1 MNTHERARRKTTMA
15 ENKSPYEDFLND
27 LKNNLEADKQNRSD
41 LDKLMIG
48 IGSLAEISAITMK
61 TFVQNGFTSEEAL
74 EVVKTMITTTF
85 FGMLGSK

>member
-1 MNTHERARRKTTMA
+1 MT

-27 LKNNLEADKQNRSD
+27 LKKNLEADKQKRSD

-61 TFVQNGFTSEEAL
+61 TFVQNGFTREEAL

-85 FGMLGSK
+85 MGMLGSK

>member
-1 MNTHERARRKTTMA
+1 MD

-27 LKNNLEADKQNRSD
+27 LKKNLEADKQKRSD

-61 TFVQNGFTSEEAL
+61 TFVQNGFTREEAL

>member
-1 MNTHERARRKTTMA
+1 MT

-27 LKNNLEADKQNRSD
+27 LKKNLETDKQKKTD
-41 LDKLMIG
+41 LDNLMIG

-61 TFVQNGFTSEEAL
+61 TFVQNGFTREEAL

-85 FGMLGSK
+85 MGMLGSK

>member
-1 MNTHERARRKTTMA
+1 MA
-15 ENKSPYEDFLND
+15 ENKSPYEDFLRSF
-27 LKNNLEADKQNRSD
+27 KKNLEEDKQKRSD

-61 TFVQNGFTSEEAL
+61 TFVQNGFTREEAL

-85 FGMLGSK
+85 MGMLGPK

>member
-1 MNTHERARRKTTMA
+1 MA
-15 ENKSPYEDFLND
+15 ENKFPYEDFLND
-27 LKNNLEADKQNRSD
+27 LKKNLEEDKQKRSD

-61 TFVQNGFTSEEAL
+61 TFVQNGFTREEAL

-85 FGMLGSK
+85 MGMLGPK

>member
-1 MNTHERARRKTTMA
+1 MA
-15 ENKSPYEDFLND
+15 ENKPPYEDFLND
-27 LKNNLEADKQNRSD
+27 LKKNLEADKQKRSD

-61 TFVQNGFTSEEAL
+61 TFVQNGFTREEAL

-85 FGMLGSK
+85 MGMLGSK

>member
-1 MNTHERARRKTTMA
+1 MA

-27 LKNNLEADKQNRSD
+27 LKMNVEADKQKKSD
-41 LDKLMIG
+41 LDKLLIG

-61 TFVQNGFTSEEAL
+61 TFVQNGFTREEAL

>member
-1 MNTHERARRKTTMA
+1 MT

-27 LKNNLEADKQNRSD
+27 LKKNLEEDKQKRSD

-61 TFVQNGFTSEEAL
+61 TFVQNGFTREEAL

-85 FGMLGSK
+85 MGMLGPK

>member
-1 MNTHERARRKTTMA
+1 MA

-27 LKNNLEADKQNRSD
+27 LNKNLEADKQKRSD
-41 LDKLMIG
+41 FDKLMIG

-61 TFVQNGFTSEEAL
+61 TFVQNGFTREEAL

-85 FGMLGSK
+85 MGMLGSK

>member
-1 MNTHERARRKTTMA
+1 MA

-27 LKNNLEADKQNRSD
+27 FKKNLEADKQKRSD

-61 TFVQNGFTSEEAL
+61 TFVQNGFTREEAL

>member
-1 MNTHERARRKTTMA
+1 MT

-27 LKNNLEADKQNRSD
+27 LKKNLEVDKQKRTD
-41 LDKLMIG
+41 LDNLMIG

-61 TFVQNGFTSEEAL
+61 TFVQNGFTREEAL

-85 FGMLGSK
+85 MGMLGPK

>member
-1 MNTHERARRKTTMA
+1 MA
-15 ENKSPYEDFLND
+15 ENKSTYEDFLND
-27 LKNNLEADKQNRSD
+27 LKKNLETDKQKRSD

-61 TFVQNGFTSEEAL
+61 TFVQNGFTREEAL
-74 EVVKTMITTTF
+74 EVVKTIITTTF

>member
-1 MNTHERARRKTTMA
+1 MV

-27 LKNNLEADKQNRSD
+27 LKKNLEEDKQKRSD
-41 LDKLMIG
+41 LDKLMVG

-61 TFVQNGFTSEEAL
+61 TFVQNGFTREEAL

-85 FGMLGSK
+85 MGMLGPK

>member
-1 MNTHERARRKTTMA
+1 MA

-27 LKNNLEADKQNRSD
+27 LKKNLETDKQKRTDFDN
-41 LDKLMIG
+41 LMIG

-61 TFVQNGFTSEEAL
+61 TFVQNGFTREEAL

>member
-1 MNTHERARRKTTMA
+1 MA

-27 LKNNLEADKQNRSD
+27 LKKNLEAAKQKRTD
-41 LDKLMIG
+41 LDNIMIG

-61 TFVQNGFTSEEAL
+61 TFVQNGFTREEAL